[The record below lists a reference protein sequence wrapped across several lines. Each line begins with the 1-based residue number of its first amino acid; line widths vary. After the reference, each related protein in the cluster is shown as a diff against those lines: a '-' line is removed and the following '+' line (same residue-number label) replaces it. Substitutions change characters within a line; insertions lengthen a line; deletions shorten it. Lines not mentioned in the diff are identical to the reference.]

1 MGTMKLIGK
10 TIREFRLRKD
20 WTLADL
26 SKRSGVALSTLSR
39 IESGKMTG
47 TLESHVQI
55 AHSLG
60 VRLPELYADL
70 DSPGPTVE
78 HRPAAQQSD
87 QYKQGKGA
95 SFAILTSNALHKKML
110 PTAVTLQAG
119 KSTSQEQ
126 APVGTERFL
135 YLIKGKLEVAVGNE
149 RVAMKT
155 GDSLYLQASIPHHL
169 KNTGSSPAV
178 ALSVMTPP
186 SV

>member
-1 MGTMKLIGK
+1 MKIIGK
-10 TIREFRLRKD
+10 KIREYRLRKD

-39 IESGKMTG
+39 IESGRMTG

-60 VRLPELYADL
+60 IRLLELYADL
-70 DSPGPTVE
+70 DSPGPMVE
-78 HRPAAQQSD
+78 HRAGGQQSD

-95 SFAILTSNALHKKML
+95 SFTILTSNALHKKML
-110 PTAVTLQAG
+110 PTLVTLQTG

-135 YLIKGKLEVAVGNE
+135 YLLKGKISVTAGED
-149 RVAMKT
+149 RVAMKV
-155 GDSLYLQASIPHHL
+155 GDNLYLQASLPHQL
-169 KNTGSSPAV
+169 KNTGSGPAA
-178 ALSVMTPP
+178 ALSILTPP